1 MIIDEMTKITTVII
15 WMQGSI
21 SINLG
26 CDTNII
32 VDPYVLEKGNSNDPT
47 KWNHKDQD
55 TKVIIVKFDKNDIVK
70 RKEEEEATRDKSST
84 T

>member
-1 MIIDEMTKITTVII
+1 ME
-15 WMQGSI
+15 SN

-32 VDPYVLEKGNSNDPT
+32 VDPYVLEKGNSNDPN
-47 KWNHKDQD
+47 KWNRKDQD
-55 TKVIIVKFDKNDIVK
+55 TKTIVKFDKNDIAK
-70 RKEEEEATRDKSST
+70 RNEEEEAAGDKSST